1 MTKPC
6 LLCALDDAAV
16 TVAATPLVTAVV
28 SLAPING
35 WHVPVVPRHHYE
47 RFADLPAETMLAVS
61 LMAQRVSRAIQA
73 AARPDGVTYITE
85 DDFTGQGYNM
95 VAHWKLHVIGRF
107 KDDGVKLEWGRT
119 ADPGPLRRA
128 TIAEAI
134 RDALSPL
141 Q

>member
-1 MTKPC
+1 MAKPC
-6 LLCALDDAAV
+6 LLCAFDDATV
-16 TVAATPLVTAVV
+16 TIASTPLVSAVV

-35 WHVPVVPRHHYE
+35 WHVIVVPRAHVE
-47 RFADLPAETMLAVS
+47 RFADLPAETLLAVT

-73 AARPDGVTYITE
+73 ASRADGITYITE

-134 RDALSPL
+134 RDALPNAS
-141 Q
+141 